1 MAETLKTLHSIKML
15 FHFSVLNPSLSS
27 FSSTSNISLR
37 MSSRQT
43 NTPLQLCS
51 NNNTSVNTLKLCPS
65 VSPSRGEELRSIWRA
80 AWPPSRRQTSGT
92 GRRRWRWG
100 WRTAGWRCWWC
111 PSGGRWSTWLWRW
124 LGIVSTRWPGLR
136 TIWGEREYNGRYYRE
151 DRKENLT
158 GK

>member
-51 NNNTSVNTLKLCPS
+51 NNNTSVNTLKLS

>member
-51 NNNTSVNTLKLCPS
+51 NNNTSVNTLKLS

-100 WRTAGWRCWWC
+100 WRTGRWRCWWC

-136 TIWGEREYNGRYYRE
+136 TIWGVREYNGRYYRE